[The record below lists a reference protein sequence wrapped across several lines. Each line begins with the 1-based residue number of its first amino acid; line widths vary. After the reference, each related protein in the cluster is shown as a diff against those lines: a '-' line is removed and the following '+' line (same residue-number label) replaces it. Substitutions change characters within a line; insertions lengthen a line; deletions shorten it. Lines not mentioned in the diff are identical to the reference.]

1 VGSSAE
7 MDPGDSFLQIYD
19 YLQNRSTNL
28 HIDPQIPENIWLDI
42 QIPQNIWLA
51 SPSEIEISL
60 LLESTNNI
68 LLGSMLFVCAFIC
81 ASKTNK
87 SWSFNLANKR
97 MPFTTK
103 MTYNQDQN
111 LLHPDT
117 GDPGSQQIRT
127 PEKDFQKGVNKD
139 TDTGKTRP
147 KSRMNVYMPE
157 TWYQKILPWYLQS
170 MDVDKNQDQN
180 HHQSLKTAFCEKD
193 FQKNKKVEEPDG
205 KRNKDSLG
213 RFSSSCA
220 EEICSINTMKNLSM
234 IVQCIE

>member
-51 SPSEIEISL
+51 TASEFEISL
-60 LLESTNNI
+60 LLESTNNR
-68 LLGSMLFVCAFIC
+68 L
-81 ASKTNK
+81 
-87 SWSFNLANKR
+87 
-97 MPFTTK
+97 PFTTK